1 MVRTDVYKYEEILKS
16 WRQLEKPGRLTRVM
30 IGHHAQV
37 LFYKIFSILLLSPL
51 PWIWTRRS
59 FNISKLD
66 YVCGFFWVDFS
77 FSLFFCFWKCNVF
90 RVSILLSMIYWLLS
104 FGFGFAWVFG
114 ECGHTLQWSKDL
126 KKSANHTLIW
136 KKIPTLATVFCFGTD
151 DRLSSPY

>member
-16 WRQLEKPGRLTRVM
+16 WRHLEKPGRLTRVM

-37 LFYKIFSILLLSPL
+37 LFYMIFSIPLLSPP

-66 YVCGFFWVDFS
+66 YVHMWIFS
-77 FSLFFCFWKCNVF
+77 EYTLVSVFFCFWKCNVF
-90 RVSILLSMIYWLLS
+90 RVPILLSMIYWLLS

-126 KKSANHTLIW
+126 KKSAYHTLTW
-136 KKIPTLATVFCFGTD
+136 KKILTLATVILF
-151 DRLSSPY
+151 RIRR